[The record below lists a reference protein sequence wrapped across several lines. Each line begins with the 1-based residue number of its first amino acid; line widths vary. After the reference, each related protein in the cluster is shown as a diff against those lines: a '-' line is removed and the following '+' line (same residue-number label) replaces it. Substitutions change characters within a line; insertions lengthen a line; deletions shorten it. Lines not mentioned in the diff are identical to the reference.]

1 MAGRSDMK
9 IPFTLGLRGRLILL
23 LLAAFAALSG
33 QIVWHSIEHHDERL
47 SDASKHLLHNV
58 QLIAARQQHIAS
70 HADAVLTGLMLR
82 PDLRPDVSTE
92 ACSRTFAAILQEE
105 PTFIQV
111 GMTQPD
117 GVVACAA
124 VPPEGQVS
132 YADRNWFQSA
142 LQSHGMVIGDVVI
155 GRIVK
160 QPIIVFAKAQRDEAG
175 RVAAVFFVGLNLEW
189 LHRQLAAT
197 RLPEGA
203 RLVVVDSKGT
213 VAVRHPDTEGW
224 VGKSAQ
230 NLPLLQRIQAVGG
243 EGVAEDS
250 GLDGVHRIFSFTPL
264 LDTVSGRMVLWL
276 SIPKAVVEAPVQREL
291 WLSLAFALA
300 VLVATLGLVVLG
312 GNRLVVGPLLTLARA
327 AARFSKGDFSVR
339 SGLPHGDD
347 ELGWLAR
354 TLDETAESIA
364 VRERQLAYA
373 NRALRILSAGNQAML
388 RAGNEHELMTE
399 MCRAIVEAGGYR
411 LAWVGFA
418 EHDKRVRL
426 VASWG
431 VEADFLAS
439 LNLTWDETASGQGP
453 TGTAI
458 RRGIP
463 IACSNVQTDPDYA
476 IWREQAQRYGY
487 ASSLALPLRLDGA
500 VIGALNICAV
510 EADAFDADVVELLS
524 EAANDLA
531 YGIATQRAKAAM
543 KRLEKQNTLILDAAG
558 EGIFGLDL
566 EGRATFINPAGSAM
580 LQWTAEE
587 IAAQTMHALHHH
599 TRADG
604 TPYPREACPI
614 HAAYRDGAVHRVTDE
629 VFWRKDGTSFPV
641 EYVSTPLRDERGE
654 LAGAVVSFSDVS
666 KRKQAEEKLR
676 ETRDYLENLFNHA
689 NAPIIVW
696 DPSYQI
702 TMFNHAFEHLTGR
715 DANEVIGKQIDT
727 LFPADRKDEALSHIY
742 QTRTG
747 ERWETVEIPIL
758 HSNGEVRTAL
768 WNSATLYSADGKSVV
783 ATMAQGQDIT
793 ERKAAEEQ
801 IRKLSLAVEQSPE
814 SIVITNLDAEIEY
827 VNEAFVRATGY
838 SREEAIGRNPRILQS
853 GKTPRATYDALW
865 QALTHGEP
873 WRGEFINRRKDGSE
887 YIEFAIITPI
897 RQPDGR
903 ITHYVAVKEDI
914 TEKKRLADEL
924 DQHRQHLEELVETR
938 THELAQATI
947 AAEAA
952 NQAKSAFLASMSHE
966 IRTPMNGVIG
976 MIDVLQQ
983 SSLNSSQ
990 MESANIIHD
999 SAYSLLAII
1008 NDILDF
1014 SKIEAGKLQ
1023 IDSLPMSVAEVVE
1036 GACKTIDHMALKK
1049 NVELTLFTDPA
1060 IPAAVMGDAGRL
1072 RQILINLANNAIK
1085 FSSRQTRQGKVS
1097 VRAVLVESGP
1107 DGQSRFPLPNP
1118 LEIPSPQSSEGSTSH
1133 STKHDEAVQVAG
1145 YPASGRGGEREEQ
1158 LSIPESLRDVE
1169 QILLEFRVTDNGI
1182 GMDEQTQA
1190 RLFTA
1195 FTQADSST
1203 TRTYGGTGL
1212 GLAISGQLANIM
1224 GGKIAVQSEP
1234 GKGSMF
1240 SVRLPFKLAPDVGR
1254 MSVAL
1259 SAEGDCRKALCFSDL
1274 QNLPCLV
1281 VGGAESLADDLAA
1294 YLEYDGA
1301 LVERVEDLAAAN
1313 KWIAGR
1319 TPGLC
1324 VVVIDTAG
1332 SPPLATPLLDSLRAA
1347 ARAHPEQETRFVV
1360 IGRGQRREPRLEDT
1374 DLVEVDGNALTRRA
1388 LLKAVAIASGRAKE
1402 TDREALPD
1410 TAGTGRGA
1418 PLLSREE
1425 ARRRGS
1431 LILVAEDN
1439 EINQKVILQQL
1450 TLIGQTADIANNG
1463 REALEMWQ
1471 SGDYAILFA
1480 DLHMPVMDGYEL
1492 TAAIRA
1498 AEKTA
1503 NETGTNQPRIPII
1516 AFTANALK
1524 GEADHCLAIGMDD
1537 FSSSLPF
1544 RLSLSRH

>member
-1 MAGRSDMK
+1 MK

-33 QIVWHSIEHHDERL
+33 QIVWYSIENRDERL
-47 SDASKHLLHNV
+47 SDASEHLLRNT
-58 QLIAARQQHIAS
+58 QLIAARQQRITAR
-70 HADAVLTGLMLR
+70 ADAVLTGLILR

-92 ACSRTFAAILQEE
+92 TCSRTLAAILQQE
-105 PTFIQV
+105 PTFVQV
-111 GMTQPD
+111 GMTRHD

-124 VPPEGQVS
+124 VPPKGQVS
-132 YADRNWFQSA
+132 FADRNWFQSA
-142 LQSHGMVIGDVVI
+142 LQSHDMVIGDVVT
-155 GRIVK
+155 GRIVGK
-160 QPIIVFAKAQRDEAG
+160 PIITFAKAQRDEAG
-175 RVAAVFFVGLNLEW
+175 RVAAVFYLSLNLEW
-189 LHRQLAAT
+189 LRDELATA
-197 RLPEGA
+197 RLPEGS
-203 RLVVVDSKGT
+203 RLVVVDAKGT
-213 VAVRHPDTEGW
+213 VAVRHPDPEGW
-224 VGKSAQ
+224 VGKSAE
-230 NLPLLQRIQAVGG
+230 NLPLWRRIQAAGG

-250 GLDGVHRIFSFTPL
+250 GLDGVHRVFGFTPL
-264 LDTVSGRMVLWL
+264 LDTVSGRMTLWL
-276 SIPKAVVEAPVQREL
+276 ALPKAVVEAPVQRQL

-300 VLVATLGLVVLG
+300 VLVATLGLAILG
-312 GNRLVVGPLLTLARA
+312 GNRLLLRPLLALARA
-327 AARFSKGDFSVR
+327 AERHSAGDLGAR
-339 SGLPHGDD
+339 SGLPHTAD
-347 ELGWLAR
+347 EIGWLAR
-354 TLDETAESIA
+354 TLDESAATVED
-364 VRERQLAYA
+364 REHRLAYA
-373 NRALRILSAGNQAML
+373 NHALRVLSAGNRTLL
-388 RAGNEHELMTE
+388 RATSEQELLEE
-399 MCRAIVEAGGYR
+399 MCRAIIEAGGYR

-418 EHDKRVRL
+418 EHDKRVKL

-439 LNLTWDETASGQGP
+439 LNLTWDETAAGQGP

-463 IACSNVQTDPDYA
+463 IACSNVQTDPGYA
-476 IWREQAQRYGY
+476 PWREQAQRYGY

-500 VIGALNICAV
+500 VIGALCICSA
-510 EADAFDADVVELLS
+510 EADAFDAEVVELLS

-531 YGIATQRAKAAM
+531 YGIATQRAKAEH
-543 KRLEKQNTLILDAAG
+543 KRTQTELQRLERQNTLILDAAG
-558 EGIFGLDL
+558 EGIFGLDM
-566 EGRATFINPAGSAM
+566 EGRATFINPAGAAM

-1332 SPPLATPLLDSLRAA
+1332 SPPLATPLLDGLRVA
-1347 ARAHPEQETRFVV
+1347 ARAHPEQQTR
-1360 IGRGQRREPRLEDT
+1360 
-1374 DLVEVDGNALTRRA
+1374 
-1388 LLKAVAIASGRAKE
+1388 
-1402 TDREALPD
+1402 
-1410 TAGTGRGA
+1410 
-1418 PLLSREE
+1418 
-1425 ARRRGS
+1425 
-1431 LILVAEDN
+1431 
-1439 EINQKVILQQL
+1439 
-1450 TLIGQTADIANNG
+1450 
-1463 REALEMWQ
+1463 
-1471 SGDYAILFA
+1471 
-1480 DLHMPVMDGYEL
+1480 
-1492 TAAIRA
+1492 
-1498 AEKTA
+1498 
-1503 NETGTNQPRIPII
+1503 
-1516 AFTANALK
+1516 
-1524 GEADHCLAIGMDD
+1524 
-1537 FSSSLPF
+1537 
-1544 RLSLSRH
+1544 